1 MKHLLL
7 AISLISISL
16 TGMAQGRDGESSKH
30 AHSSKHYGKNIL
42 SFNPLHVI
50 SDNHVGVGVA
60 YERLVNN
67 YLGIKIPV
75 MKSIN
80 SNYTNV
86 SIEAKLYPARNN
98 RAVTYAIAPTLS
110 FGTGNQVWRYN
121 TYNPTSSYYT
131 DSLVY
136 TPRTHFG
143 FLLNQTLNVTIMKQL
158 YIGMDGGIGI
168 NYMDDKYER
177 WNQNQKISGISVAAQ
192 FHMSLGFR
200 F

>member
-1 MKHLLL
+1 MKQLLFAL
-7 AISLISISL
+7 SLVSL
-16 TGMAQGRDGESSKH
+16 SFYGIAKDRNNESSRNSN
-30 AHSSKHYGKNIL
+30 SSKTYGNNIL
-42 SFNPLHVI
+42 AFNPLHAI
-50 SDNHVGVGVA
+50 ADNHVGVGIS

-67 YLGIKIPV
+67 YVGIKIPV

-110 FGTGNQVWRYN
+110 FGTGDQVWREN
-121 TYNPTSSYYT
+121 VYNPWSSYYV
-131 DSLVY
+131 DSLVRS
-136 TPRTHFG
+136 PRTHFG
-143 FLLNQTLNVTIMKQL
+143 FLLNQTLNVNIMKQL

-168 NYMDDKYER
+168 NYIDDKFDR
-177 WNQNQKISGISVAAQ
+177 WNQTRQVSGISVAAQ
-192 FHMSLGFR
+192 FHMALGFR